1 MFNLKENICKDMK
14 LTIITVNYNDAC
26 GLKRTLQSVKE
37 QTSQDFEYLVIDG
50 GSQDGSKDLLD
61 EYNEIIT
68 YSVSER
74 DSGVFNAMNKGI
86 GLAKGNYCL
95 FLNAGDYFAANDV
108 VEKVLPTLDDTDF
121 ISGDTICI
129 NPSGKKA
136 LWKAPR
142 ILSVYVITRYSLSH
156 QSTFIK
162 TSLLK
167 KRPYREDLRIASD
180 WEQELYELV
189 FHDATY
195 KSVPINVCY
204 FYEDGISRTDING
217 VKAERNKVYSEYFSK
232 RLLHEILGSNEL
244 KVIVNHAEESSSLY
258 KYLLLGSK
266 IMRKLYYLFHSK

>member
-1 MFNLKENICKDMK
+1 MK

-37 QTSQDFEYLVIDG
+37 QTSRDFEYLVIDG

-61 EYNEIIT
+61 EYDEIIT
-68 YSVSER
+68 YSISER

-129 NPSGKKA
+129 SPSGKKA

-167 KRPYREDLRIASD
+167 KD
-180 WEQELYELV
+180 
-189 FHDATY
+189 HT
-195 KSVPINVCY
+195 
-204 FYEDGISRTDING
+204 G
-217 VKAERNKVYSEYFSK
+217 
-232 RLLHEILGSNEL
+232 
-244 KVIVNHAEESSSLY
+244 
-258 KYLLLGSK
+258 K
-266 IMRKLYYLFHSK
+266 ICE

>member
-37 QTSQDFEYLVIDG
+37 QTSRDFEYLVIDG

-61 EYNEIIT
+61 EYKEIIT
-68 YSVSER
+68 YSISER

-108 VEKVLPTLDDTDF
+108 VEKVLPALDDTDF

-129 NPSGKKA
+129 SPSGKKA
-136 LWKAPR
+136 LWRAPR
-142 ILSVYVITRYSLSH
+142 ILSAYVITRYSLSH

-189 FHDATY
+189 FHDASY
-195 KSVPINVCY
+195 KSIPINVCY

-217 VKAERNKVYSEYFSK
+217 VKAERDKVYSEYFSK

-244 KVIVNHAEESSSLY
+244 KEIAHHAEEDSTLY
-258 KYLLLGSK
+258 KVLLIGCK
-266 IMRKLYYLFHSK
+266 ISRKLHQIFCI

>member
-1 MFNLKENICKDMK
+1 MK

-68 YSVSER
+68 YSISER

-95 FLNAGDYFAANDV
+95 FLNAGDYLAANDV

-129 NPSGKKA
+129 SPSGNTA

-204 FYEDGISRTDING
+204 FNEDGISRTDING

-266 IMRKLYYLFHSK
+266 IIRRLYYLFHSK

>member
-1 MFNLKENICKDMK
+1 M
-14 LTIITVNYNDAC
+14 
-26 GLKRTLQSVKE
+26 
-37 QTSQDFEYLVIDG
+37 
-50 GSQDGSKDLLD
+50 
-61 EYNEIIT
+61 
-68 YSVSER
+68 
-74 DSGVFNAMNKGI
+74 
-86 GLAKGNYCL
+86 
-95 FLNAGDYFAANDV
+95 
-108 VEKVLPTLDDTDF
+108 
-121 ISGDTICI
+121 
-129 NPSGKKA
+129 
-136 LWKAPR
+136 
-142 ILSVYVITRYSLSH
+142 
-156 QSTFIK
+156 
-162 TSLLK
+162 K

-266 IMRKLYYLFHSK
+266 IIRKLYYLFHSK

>member
-1 MFNLKENICKDMK
+1 MK

-68 YSVSER
+68 YSISER

-95 FLNAGDYFAANDV
+95 FLNAGDYLAANDV

-129 NPSGKKA
+129 SPSGKKA

-244 KVIVNHAEESSSLY
+244 KVIVNHVEECSSLY

-266 IMRKLYYLFHSK
+266 IIRKLYYLFHSK